1 MDSALKEASSMY
13 DFISNLVDD
22 GPMPTSTYNLANIV
36 TSCNGDIFTAW
47 ARVTAHYDSA
57 TLPELTPESLWLDYQ
72 AFKAL
77 PVDQEDHPAN
87 HDELAVRV
95 PPLMLHNVSFTHST

>member
-1 MDSALKEASSMY
+1 MY
-13 DFISNLVDD
+13 EFISNLVDD
-22 GPMPTSTYNLANIV
+22 GPMPTSTYNLADIV

-57 TLPELTPESLWLDYQ
+57 TLPQLTSESLWLDYQ

-77 PVDQEDHPAN
+77 PVDQEDQPADL
-87 HDELAVRV
+87 DEPAVRLFLYL
-95 PPLMLHNVSFTHST
+95 PH